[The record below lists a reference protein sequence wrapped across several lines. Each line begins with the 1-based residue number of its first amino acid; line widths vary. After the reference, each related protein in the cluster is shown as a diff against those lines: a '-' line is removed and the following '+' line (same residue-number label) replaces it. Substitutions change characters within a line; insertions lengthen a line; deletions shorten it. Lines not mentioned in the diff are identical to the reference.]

1 MSNNGVIEAVISI
14 IFLALGF
21 VLAGIIFQ
29 WGNFDDAKELAQAI
43 CEEEYNMDYKSYNNK
58 ELKCKPK
65 ETKNETLYDGIVI
78 QVGGG

>member
-1 MSNNGVIEAVISI
+1 MSNDDLTEAAISI

-21 VLAGIIFQ
+21 VLAGSIFN
-29 WGNFDDAKELAQAI
+29 WGNFDDAKELGQAI
-43 CEEEYNMDYKSYNNK
+43 CDQEYNQDFKSYNNA